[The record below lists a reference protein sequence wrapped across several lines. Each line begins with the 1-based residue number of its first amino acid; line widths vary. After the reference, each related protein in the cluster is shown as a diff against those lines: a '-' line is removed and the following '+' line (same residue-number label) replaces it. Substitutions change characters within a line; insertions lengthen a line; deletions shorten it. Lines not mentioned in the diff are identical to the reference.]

1 MMKFEP
7 AFTNISATTMPNRHV
22 METWLNWISHK
33 LVAFRWLKKGEYCSS
48 LTVYGV
54 VHTFYLSFLCLN
66 LEMSLIWLV
75 GRGGRGEFILFKCYS
90 VTPQA
95 SVCSVPPQVHRGC
108 HRAHLCIEG
117 DDQNNSSSEVQ
128 LHKCLK
134 QGHVLVC
141 APPPTVGTE
150 QLC

>member
-7 AFTNISATTMPNRHV
+7 AFTNISATTVPNRHV

-33 LVAFRWLKKGEYCSS
+33 LVAFWWLKKHEYCSS

-95 SVCSVPPQVHRGC
+95 SVCSVLL
-108 HRAHLCIEG
+108 HLPLWAL
-117 DDQNNSSSEVQ
+117 SS
-128 LHKCLK
+128 
-134 QGHVLVC
+134 C
-141 APPPTVGTE
+141 AKERDEEKYIMAP
-150 QLC
+150 